1 MALGLLLVIT
11 LVGCGK
17 KNKTSGKYTMDEFKT
32 MLKIRANLQSF
43 SWDIFAAATSGK
55 PRADSNRQLEEVVKK
70 YSKTLPRVELS
81 SSKPDMPQFKEF
93 KWTPALKGTDSE
105 KLLKLYKEKGLQP
118 AYEYLVALTY
128 LYGIADFEAFL
139 VEHAIDDGHTINAND
154 PPQQS
159 EPGRYYWSYAVTG
172 GGLGAPNSGITV
184 DIAQDPS
191 TGMFSYEVSCY
202 DAKISLSYV
211 VQSPWEMEF
220 HEAAAD
226 KVAQGDEMLLDNIS
240 L

>member
-1 MALGLLLVIT
+1 
-11 LVGCGK
+11 
-17 KNKTSGKYTMDEFKT
+17 MDEFKT

-93 KWTPALKGTDSE
+93 KWTPALKGTDSRSPSSCTRRRAPA
-105 KLLKLYKEKGLQP
+105 GLRIP
-118 AYEYLVALTY
+118 GCPDISLR
-128 LYGIADFEAFL
+128 IADFEAFL

-172 GGLGAPNSGITV
+172 EDSEHPTPASRV